1 MFKKI
6 LIAED
11 QQCANL
17 SVQKVLEELD
27 IQNVDYVYYCDDA
40 LAKIQKSLR
49 ENNPYDLLITDLSF
63 EEDHYTQNIKDGKEL
78 VKIVRQKYP
87 DIKVIVFSGE
97 RSNGVVDNLFKEY
110 QIDGFVHKARH
121 DAKEL
126 KQAINAVNN
135 NQKHLPQDLQRSIKK
150 MNTYELS
157 TYDLKLI
164 NLLAEGVRQKD
175 IPEHLQNDNIKP
187 NKLSSIEKRLNLIK
201 VSLEV
206 NSNEQLIALCKDLR
220 FI

>member
-49 ENNPYDLLITDLSF
+49 ENNSYDLLITDLSF

-78 VKIVRQKYP
+78 VRIVKQNCP

-97 RSNGVVDNLFKEY
+97 RSNRVVNDLFNEY
-110 QIDGFVHKARH
+110 QIDGFVCKARH

-126 KQAINAVNN
+126 KQAINSVNN
-135 NQKHLPQDLQRSIKK
+135 NQKHLPHDLQQSIKK

-164 NLLAEGVRQKD
+164 KLLAEGVRQKD

-206 NSNEQLIALCKDLR
+206 NSNEQLIAVCKDLR